1 MQRQIVQQ
9 HFRVMNAPATT
20 ASAPTYPIQVCLP
33 PPTTEAVGPTTFM
46 SNSRVATTVVD
57 PFASPFPSST
67 SQASSTANWA
77 DTSTPVTTG
86 SNPFDDLFL
95 TSNIALAPSGGRWLD
110 QSGRAECRERGWKY
124 V

>member
-77 DTSTPVTTG
+77 DTSTPVTR
-86 SNPFDDLFL
+86 SEEH
-95 TSNIALAPSGGRWLD
+95 TSEL
-110 QSGRAECRERGWKY
+110 QSLMRISYAVFCLKKKTKKQMRATNNKEAK
-124 V
+124 